1 MAITIYNLK
10 KWSNMLLGKSLFHVN
25 QDLGK
30 NFSATEIK
38 GYYNNL
44 TEKVTRQPELL
55 NTEKMPMVLEDSGEY
70 ILFPVAVFQYGLGA
84 YDLYLETKDS
94 VYFEKFRQC
103 CNWAL
108 NNQLENGAW
117 DNFSSFFPDY
127 PYGAMCQGE
136 GASLLIRGYKELQEE
151 CYKTAAQK
159 AIDFMLLPL
168 DKNGTTKYIDDD
180 VILMEFVQ
188 TPAVLNGWIFAWWGL
203 YDLVLLMD
211 DKGEYR
217 KIMDKSCNSIL
228 NYLPRFSNGYWS
240 IYDLNGNITSPFYHR
255 LHIAQMEA
263 MFILTKNVV
272 FKQYAD
278 RWRKQLKNPINKGV
292 AFTVKA
298 IQKIKE

>member
-84 YDLYLETKDS
+84 LDLYIETQNN
-94 VYFEKFRQC
+94 VYLKKFNQC
-103 CNWAL
+103 CEWAY
-108 NNQLENGAW
+108 NSQLENGAW

-136 GASLLIRGYKELQEE
+136 GASLLLRGYKYLGKQD
-151 CYKTAAQK
+151 YLSAAKK

-168 DKNGTTKYIDDD
+168 EKGGTTQYLKDD
-180 VILMEFVQ
+180 VIFMEFVQ

-203 YDLVLLMD
+203 FDLTLVLTD
-211 DKGEYR
+211 DAYYHD
-217 KIMDKSCNSIL
+217 MLDKSCDSMIK
-228 NYLPRFSNGYWS
+228 YLPKFSCKIWS
-240 IYDLNGNITSPFYHR
+240 IYDLNNAITSPFYHR
-255 LHIAQMEA
+255 LHIAQMQA
-263 MFILTKNVV
+263 MFALTDRAV
-272 FKQYAD
+272 FNEYAIK
-278 RWRKQLKNPINKGV
+278 WEKQLHNPIYKSL
-292 AFTVKA
+292 AFMKKA
-298 IQKIKE
+298 FQKIKE